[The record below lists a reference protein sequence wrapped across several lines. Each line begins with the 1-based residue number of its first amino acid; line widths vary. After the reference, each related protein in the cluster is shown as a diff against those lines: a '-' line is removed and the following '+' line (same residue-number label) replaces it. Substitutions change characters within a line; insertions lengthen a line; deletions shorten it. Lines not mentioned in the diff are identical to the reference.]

1 MSRGESEKPMPA
13 DTKNNR
19 TWIFYGVP
27 VFARLKVQFIC
38 DALRHEGTFRCATK
52 PRAVFTADGTAFG
65 KRIEVEAIPTGVGSV
80 PDFNGRFEVGDGPCG
95 DFHMARGLKGQLLSL
110 GVYGVP
116 PVIRLFMVSPSH
128 VKSPLILEGLPGCD
142 AVFEDLDDA
151 SRFRMPGRPKL
162 PRRPSKVGYAGWCT
176 AQQGSDETTPPYA
189 AVLTVLLVCYESLL
203 LPNYLDTT

>member
-1 MSRGESEKPMPA
+1 MSA
-13 DTKNNR
+13 DR
-19 TWIFYGVP
+19 TIDRIWLFYGLP
-27 VFARLKVQFIC
+27 LFTRLKVQFVC
-38 DALRHEGTFRCATK
+38 GDLRHEGSFKYVTT

-95 DFHMARGLKGQLLSL
+95 DFHIARRPKGQLLSL

-128 VKSPLILEGLPGCD
+128 VKSPLLVEGLPGCD
-142 AVFEDLDDA
+142 AVFEDLDDV
-151 SRFRMPGRPKL
+151 SHFRMPGRPKL
-162 PRRPSKVGYAGWCT
+162 PRRPSKLGYAGWCT
-176 AQQGSDETTPPYA
+176 AQQETDETTPPYA